1 MTSSLIKS
9 GAAALVAALAFAAC
23 AGNQSVPTSSLPMTP
38 DSIRA
43 AAPDAASPCP
53 IPVGW
58 AFAGPCDPIA
68 LSTTGAK
75 GSLPAYKGF
84 ALSSTLGSNN
94 AKKGTFLVFQDA
106 TGKGDI
112 TGTVEGQKFPADKN
126 AILYLAALNTSKKG
140 FTFNVSPAISITS
153 KAKIKGKGCSLDKL
167 GVTKTGFAW
176 GPSGITGTIA
186 KNGKSVSFPG
196 LPVPGGEAIP
206 ASSAGPF
213 YLAFSCK

>member
-1 MTSSLIKS
+1 MTSSLIRS

-23 AGNQSVPTSSLPMTP
+23 AGNGTVPSSSLPTTA
-38 DSIRA
+38 DSIRSI
-43 AAPDAASPCP
+43 APDATSPCP

-68 LSTTGAK
+68 LTTTGGTGKLA
-75 GSLPAYKGF
+75 SYMGF

-94 AKKGTFLVFQDA
+94 SKKGTYLVFQDA

-112 TGTVEGQKFPADKN
+112 TGTVSGLKFPKDKN

-140 FTFNVSPAISITS
+140 FNFNSTPAIKITS
-153 KAKIKGKGCSLDKL
+153 KTAIKGKGCSLDKL
-167 GVTKTGFAW
+167 APTKTGFAW
-176 GPSGITGTIA
+176 GPSGITGPIA
-186 KNGKSVSFPG
+186 KNGKSVSFPS
-196 LPVPGGEAIP
+196 LPVSQAIP
-206 ASSAGPF
+206 AGTAGPF